1 MKGKVDK
8 ISFELGMINCFVEM
22 VACGVKKLAIS
33 PPISPED
40 YKQVAPLS
48 DEIVNGFR
56 VNSYL
61 EKNLLITDLQS
72 EDFTRNK
79 WSILYYKDDRVLKA
93 YMKLKENKEDLESK
107 GEYNTSSK
115 EKISRDFMELL
126 SYPKKIIDE
135 KLAQSA
141 PSDPFV
147 LTDKR

>member
-1 MKGKVDK
+1 MKDKVDK

-40 YKQVAPLS
+40 YKQIAPLS

-72 EDFTRNK
+72 EDFTKNK
-79 WSILYYKDDRVLKA
+79 WSILYYRDDKVLKA
-93 YMKLKENKEDLESK
+93 YMKLKENKEDLDRK
-107 GEYNTSSK
+107 GEYDISAK

-126 SYPKKIIDE
+126 SYPKKIIEE

-147 LTDKR
+147 LKD